1 VAESLAVVT
10 GRNCKEIRARIG
22 VTQDGLAHHAR
33 RIGLKWTAS
42 AVGDFE
48 AGRSAPALATVILAA
63 LALELARQLAVARAT
78 IMANTQGRKRQ
89 TEITEKPVGVADLL
103 SGSEVVALSD
113 ALELPG
119 PVVAAICRGD
129 KYSLRNLLDLAEAR
143 TLGGDGAAAVLDQSG
158 LTEDRLAK
166 RLDISREQLG
176 ALSFQLWRSTFSE
189 ERDGRAGQ
197 DANRQKR
204 GRVSREL
211 RAELEEALAD
221 GNY

>member
-10 GRNCKEIRARIG
+10 GRNCKEIRAQIG

-33 RIGLKWTAS
+33 RVGLRWTAS

-48 AGRSAPALATVILAA
+48 AGRSAPTFATVLLTA
-63 LALELARQLAVARAT
+63 LALELARQRAAAQAKIVADLH
-78 IMANTQGRKRQ
+78 GRKRQ
-89 TEITEKPVGVADLL
+89 TGVTEKPVAVADLL
-103 SGSEVVALSD
+103 CGNEVVALND
-113 ALELPG
+113 ALELPA

-129 KYSLRNLLDLAEAR
+129 KYSLRNLLGLAEAR
-143 TLGGDGAAAVLDQSG
+143 TLGGDGTAAVLEQSG

-166 RLDISREQLG
+166 RLDITREELG

-189 ERDGRAGQ
+189 ERDGRAGP

-211 RAELEEALAD
+211 RAELEEAMAD
-221 GNY
+221 GND